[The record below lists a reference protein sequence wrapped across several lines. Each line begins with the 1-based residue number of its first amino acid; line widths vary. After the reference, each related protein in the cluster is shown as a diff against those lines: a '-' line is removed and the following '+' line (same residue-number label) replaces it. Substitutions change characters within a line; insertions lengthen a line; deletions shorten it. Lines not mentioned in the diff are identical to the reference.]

1 MAAKPKKAPGPAP
14 QPDVGEVISRLKG
27 LGTKKNLEGMGRY
40 AIPSDNAFGVAM
52 NQIQKL
58 AKELGKNHELAQEL
72 WASGWYEA
80 RTLAAYVDEPAR
92 VSAAQMDRW
101 CRDFDNWAICDT
113 VCFALFKRVPGA
125 WPKVKQWATRKPE
138 FEKRGAFALLWAF
151 AGSADDDAPFTEGL
165 RLIEAAATDERNFVK
180 KAVDMALRATGKR
193 SPALHAAA
201 VNLCKRLAA
210 SADPTAAWIGK
221 HSLKELSSP
230 PVIQRLSAKFS
241 RP

>member
-1 MAAKPKKAPGPAP
+1 MAAKPKKSPESTPP
-14 QPDVGEVISRLKG
+14 PDAAEVISSLKK
-27 LGTKKNLEGMGRY
+27 LATKKQLDEMARY
-40 AIPSDNAFGVAM
+40 AIPSDKALGVAM

-58 AKELGKNHELAQEL
+58 AKELGKNHDLAQEL
-72 WASGWYEA
+72 WATGIYEA
-80 RTLAAYVDEPAR
+80 RLLAGYVDEPAK

-101 CRDFDNWAICDT
+101 CRDFDNWAVCDT
-113 VCFALFKRVPGA
+113 VAFALFKRVPHA
-125 WPKVKQWATRKPE
+125 WAMVKKWSTRKPE
-138 FEKRGAFALLWAF
+138 FEKRGAFALLWAL

-193 SPALHAAA
+193 SRSLNAAA
-201 VNLCKRLAA
+201 AALAKRLAG

-230 PVIQRLSAKFS
+230 AVLKRLTA
-241 RP
+241 